1 MKIYKD
7 QNKKLILLDKKRR
20 FNLTTGNLLKQ
31 QTLPAVQKQSPFPNI
46 QGLLSAAY
54 GEKRKF

>member
-31 QTLPAVQKQSPFPNI
+31 QTLPAVQKQSPFPKI